1 MLDDKLIKKPY
12 SEVKYTPEMIREL
25 RACMDPVTG
34 PEYFCNNFV
43 YIRHPTKGRM
53 RFHLYN
59 HQKHLIHNYH
69 NYRYSISMVGR
80 QMGKTQLAAA
90 YLLWYAMFRPDSTIL
105 IAAHKYSGAQEI
117 MQYIRY
123 SYESVPDHIRAGA
136 TSYNKGSIEFDNG
149 SRIVAQATTENTG
162 RGMAISLVYLDEFAF
177 LRPTIAREFWTSISP
192 TLSTGGKCII
202 TSTPNVDDDQFAD
215 IWFGSQR
222 TLDEHGNE
230 TDIGANGFK
239 GYLATWAV
247 HPDRDQAWAD
257 QEKEQIGEDRFRRE
271 HCCEF
276 VSFSE
281 TLISG
286 ARLLELESSP
296 PLRKTG
302 EIRWY
307 EPIRDDRIYTV
318 ALDPAMGTGGD
329 FAAIEVIELPTMR
342 QVAEWRHNRSRVEQ
356 QIQVL
361 GQIMDEIRESAP
373 RAEIYWTIENNSIGE
388 AALVVIR
395 EVGEERFPGTFMHDP
410 RRGRVGGKM
419 RKGYTT
425 TNKSKLEACAKL
437 KLLVEN
443 DRISLRSK
451 SLIHELK
458 YFIAKGNTYEAN
470 QGETDDLIMALLVN
484 IRMTQD
490 IATWEDSITQA
501 LDSNL
506 REVMEEDE
514 IQPLP
519 VMV

>member
-1 MLDDKLIKKPY
+1 MDSLEAVVLEKNSRFEVLTTDGFKDFDGITVAVKPCVRLTLKHH
-12 SEVKYTPEMIREL
+12 EVECTADHEFFSITHNQWKRCQDLKVGEFIRTADGSDQVVKVE
-25 RACMDPVTG
+25 PVGDHGVSDLVNVQDTHSFIANG
-34 PEYFCNNFV
+34 
-43 YIRHPTKGRM
+43 IDA
-53 RFHLYN
+53 
-59 HQKHLIHNYH
+59 HNC
-69 NYRYSISMVGR
+69 
-80 QMGKTQLAAA
+80 
-90 YLLWYAMFRPDSTIL
+90 
-105 IAAHKYSGAQEI
+105 
-117 MQYIRY
+117 
-123 SYESVPDHIRAGA
+123 
-136 TSYNKGSIEFDNG
+136 
-149 SRIVAQATTENTG
+149 
-162 RGMAISLVYLDEFAF
+162 VYLDEFAF

-257 QEKEQIGEDRFRRE
+257 EEQEKIGEDRFRRE

-276 VSFSE
+276 VAFSE

-286 ARLLELESSP
+286 GRLLELTSHQ

-307 EPIRDDRIYTV
+307 EPLRNDRIYAV
-318 ALDPAMGTGGD
+318 ALDPSMGTGGD
-329 FAAIEVIELPTMR
+329 HAAIEVMELPSMR

-356 QIQVL
+356 QVAVL
-361 GQIMDEIRESAP
+361 GQIMDEIHTQAP
-373 RAEIYWTIENNSIGE
+373 TSEIYWTVENNGVGE
-388 AALVVIR
+388 AVLAVIR
-395 EVGEERFPGTFMHDP
+395 EVGEDRFPGTFLHDS
-410 RRGRVGGKM
+410 RRARVGGRM

-443 DRISLRSK
+443 DRVSLRSA

-458 YFIAKGNTYEAN
+458 YFIARGNSYEAN
-470 QGETDDLIMALLVN
+470 QGETDDLVMALLVI
-484 IRMTQD
+484 IRMAQD
-490 IATWEDSITQA
+490 IAGWEDSVTSA

-506 REVMEEDE
+506 RDMIEDDE
-514 IQPLP
+514 MDPLP